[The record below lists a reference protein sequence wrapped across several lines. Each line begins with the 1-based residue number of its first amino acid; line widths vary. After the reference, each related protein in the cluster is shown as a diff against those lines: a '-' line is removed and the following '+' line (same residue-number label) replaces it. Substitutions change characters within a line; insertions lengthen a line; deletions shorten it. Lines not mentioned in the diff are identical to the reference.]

1 MRRTSQCSPR
11 ARSPAS
17 RAIWR
22 KNAEAVCRYY
32 LSNGRRQGRYWLVGD
47 VDNAPGRS
55 LYVRLCGPETGK
67 GAAGKWTDAATG
79 SHGDLLDLIR
89 QNQRLADVHEAAAE
103 ARRFLSLPE
112 PPPAIPQS
120 KAQAAQTDGSRLLAA
135 RRLWAM
141 TRPIAGTHAAA
152 YLAERGITDLA
163 GTRTSLRFHPSCFQ
177 RNDDG
182 TRGVFPAMI
191 ASVTDEAFAV
201 QGLHRTWLDPDRPI
215 KALISDPRRAMGMLS
230 AHGVR
235 IGFDPAAPPEMI
247 AAGEGI
253 ETMLSL
259 RQALPRMPAI
269 AALSATH
276 LGALLLPAGL
286 RRLYIAT
293 EADAAARHGLGRLA
307 DRARANGIE
316 ALPLRPVLG
325 DFNDDLRR
333 NGREALRFTLLPQL
347 VAADARSAI
356 DP

>member
-1 MRRTSQCSPR
+1 MFPSRSIADL
-11 ARSPAS
+11 ARHLAQH
-17 RAIWR
+17 
-22 KNAEAVCRYY
+22 AEAVCRYY

-55 LYVRLCGPETGK
+55 LYVRLFGPVTGK

-112 PPPAIPQS
+112 PPAVPRS
-120 KAQAAQTDGSRLLAA
+120 NAQAAQTDGARRLAA

-163 GTRTSLRFHPSCFQ
+163 GTRASLRFHPSCFH
-177 RNDDG
+177 RSDDG
-182 TRGVFPAMI
+182 ARGVFPAMI
-191 ASVTDEAFAV
+191 ASVTDEAFSV

-215 KALISDPRRAMGMLS
+215 KALIPDPRRAMGMLLG
-230 AHGVR
+230 HGVR
-235 IGFDPAAPPEMI
+235 IGFDPAAPPEVI

-269 AALSATH
+269 AALSAAH
-276 LGALLLPAGL
+276 LGALILPRAV
-286 RRLYIAT
+286 
-293 EADAAARHGLGRLA
+293 RLA
-307 DRARANGIE
+307 
-316 ALPLRPVLG
+316 
-325 DFNDDLRR
+325 
-333 NGREALRFTLLPQL
+333 LLPQL
-347 VAADARSAI
+347 VAADARFAI

>member
-1 MRRTSQCSPR
+1 MFPSRPIADL
-11 ARSPAS
+11 ARHLAQH
-17 RAIWR
+17 
-22 KNAEAVCRYY
+22 AEAVCRYY

-55 LYVRLCGPETGK
+55 LYVRLFGPEAGK

-89 QNQRLADVHEAAAE
+89 RNQRLADVHEAAAE

-112 PPPAIPQS
+112 PPADPRS
-120 KAQAAQTDGSRLLAA
+120 NAQAAQTDGAKLLAA
-135 RRLWAM
+135 RRLWAI

-163 GTRTSLRFHPSCFQ
+163 GTKDCLRFHPSCFH

-191 ASVTDEAFAV
+191 AAVTDDAFTV
-201 QGLHRTWLDPDRPI
+201 QGLHRTWLDPDHPI
-215 KALISDPRRAMGMLS
+215 KALIPDPRRAMGMLLG
-230 AHGVR
+230 HGVR
-235 IGFDPAAPPEMI
+235 IGFDPVTPPEVI

-259 RQALPRMPAI
+259 RQALPCMPAI
-269 AALSATH
+269 AALSAAH
-276 LGALLLPAGL
+276 LGALIPPKAV

-307 DRARANGIE
+307 DRARADGIE
-316 ALPLRPVLG
+316 AVPLRPVLG
-325 DFNDDLRR
+325 DFNDDLRL
-333 NGREALRFTLLPQL
+333 NGREALRLTLLPQL

>member
-1 MRRTSQCSPR
+1 MLPSRPIADLARRLTHH
-11 ARSPAS
+11 
-17 RAIWR
+17 
-22 KNAEAVCRYY
+22 AEAVCRYY

-55 LYVRLCGPETGK
+55 LYVRLFGPDTGK
-67 GAAGKWTDAATG
+67 AHAGNGPTPPVAMATSISSG
-79 SHGDLLDLIR
+79 NL
-89 QNQRLADVHEAAAE
+89 RLANVHEAAEE

-112 PPPAIPQS
+112 PLAVPAK
-120 KAQAAQTDGSRLLAA
+120 KAPAAQSDDARRLAA
-135 RRLWAM
+135 RRLWAI

-152 YLAERGITDLA
+152 YLAERGITDLT
-163 GTRTSLRFHPSCFQ
+163 GTQASLRFHPSCFH
-177 RNDDG
+177 RRDDG
-182 TRGVFPAMI
+182 ACTAFPAMI
-191 ASVTDEAFAV
+191 AAVTDDAFSV
-201 QGLHRTWLDPDRPI
+201 HGLHRTWLDRDRPI
-215 KALISDPRRAMGMLS
+215 KALIPDPRRAMGMLLG
-230 AHGVR
+230 HGVR
-235 IGFDPAAPPEMI
+235 IGFDRAAPPEVI

-276 LGALLLPAGL
+276 LGALLLPATL

-316 ALPLRPVLG
+316 AVPLRPVLG

-347 VAADARSAI
+347 VAADARFAM

>member
-1 MRRTSQCSPR
+1 MFPSRPIAGL
-11 ARSPAS
+11 ARHLAQH
-17 RAIWR
+17 
-22 KNAEAVCRYY
+22 AEAVCRTY
-32 LSNGRRQGRYWLVGD
+32 LSKGRRQGRYWLVGD
-47 VDNAPGRS
+47 VDNTPGRS
-55 LYVRLCGPETGK
+55 LYVRLTGPETGK

-89 QNQRLADVHEAAAE
+89 QNRRLADVHEAAAE

-112 PPPAIPQS
+112 PPAVPQS
-120 KAQAAQTDGSRLLAA
+120 KAQAAQNDGDRRLAA

-163 GTRTSLRFHPSCFQ
+163 STQGTLRFHLSCYH
-177 RNDDG
+177 RRDDG
-182 TRGVFPAMI
+182 TRTAFPAMI
-191 ASVTDEAFAV
+191 ASVTDDAFAV

-215 KALISDPRRAMGMLS
+215 KALISDPRRAMGMLLG
-230 AHGVR
+230 HGVR

-276 LGALLLPAGL
+276 LGALLLPACL

-307 DRARANGIE
+307 DRARADGIE
-316 ALPLRPVLG
+316 VEPLRPVLG

-333 NGREALRFTLLPQL
+333 NGREALRLTLLPQL
-347 VAADARSAI
+347 VAADARLAM